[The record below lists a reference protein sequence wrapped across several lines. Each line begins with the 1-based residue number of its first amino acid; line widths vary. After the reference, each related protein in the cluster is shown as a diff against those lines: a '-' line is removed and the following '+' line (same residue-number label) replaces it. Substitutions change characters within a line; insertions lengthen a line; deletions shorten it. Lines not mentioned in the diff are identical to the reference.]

1 MMTSMSCPL
10 RQSNPYWGITKCG
23 KETLGV
29 SRDNIVS
36 LTSLSRKYYYLNYK
50 EIAIFADNLF
60 FILGVLM
67 MLEEIFKDVL
77 QQVNLRL
84 VYIVSYDLN
93 NAQNEYS
100 EINKSLEKAGYSRDS
115 NLGEKTIPKNL
126 FAGEKDKLISPNL
139 KESDFIKSESLKF
152 KNEVIEIINKEAP
165 DKLDKLFVSVSKK
178 DVTTIRLV

>member
-1 MMTSMSCPL
+1 
-10 RQSNPYWGITKCG
+10 
-23 KETLGV
+23 
-29 SRDNIVS
+29 
-36 LTSLSRKYYYLNYK
+36 
-50 EIAIFADNLF
+50 
-60 FILGVLM
+60 M
-67 MLEEIFKDVL
+67 MLKEIFKDVL

-84 VYIVSYDLN
+84 VYIISYDLN

-115 NLGEKTIPKNL
+115 SLGEKTIPKNL